1 MENILLQLKLVA
13 NIFKEVHLLVKFMV
27 WANYQ
32 RECIIQRVFRLD
44 KLNESRTNSCQTLAP
59 APIRS
64 KHVDFDLLRS
74 SMTGDASQV
83 CVFGTGLYEA
93 KKRRKASFKI
103 DASQAGSTRN
113 SMTNDLFVC
122 FRSWF
127 TFSWSLFSFGTFRTS
142 CHQTYH
148 AVFSRLCL
156 QSILS
161 CTTSR

>member
-1 MENILLQLKLVA
+1 MYYSA
-13 NIFKEVHLLVKFMV
+13 SF
-27 WANYQ
+27 
-32 RECIIQRVFRLD
+32 FRLD